1 MKKLK
6 KGFILFVSVLL
17 LSVGLSTEISADS
30 ADSERGNYGYYRAD
44 ETNNAVTYGVL
55 LK

>member
-6 KGFILFVSVLL
+6 KGFILFVSVL

-30 ADSERGNYGYYRAD
+30 ADSKRGNYGYYRAD